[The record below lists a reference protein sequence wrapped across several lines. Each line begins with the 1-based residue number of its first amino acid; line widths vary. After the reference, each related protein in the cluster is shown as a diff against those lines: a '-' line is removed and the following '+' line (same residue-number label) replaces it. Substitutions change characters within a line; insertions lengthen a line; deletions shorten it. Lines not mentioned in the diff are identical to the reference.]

1 MPKNL
6 QMPTEIIEKWETL
19 GFAPKT
25 FRLLLF
31 APLIQTAWAEGFLQA
46 GERRAI
52 EKFAETEFD
61 FAADALELAE
71 LKIWLDERPTSD
83 LFEKMNLLLN
93 EWLEDLPSDEQNR
106 WRNRILQA
114 CLDVAHASP
123 RIGFTPYKMS
133 PVCPDEEREI
143 LEISRL
149 LGFKTAAVPIS

>member
-6 QMPTEIIEKWETL
+6 QMPEKITKKWTAL
-19 GFAPKT
+19 GFAPHT
-25 FRLLLF
+25 FRLLLL
-31 APLIQTAWAEGFLQA
+31 APPVQTAWAEGFLQA

-52 EKFAETEFD
+52 ERFAETEFG
-61 FAADALELAE
+61 FAADALEQAE
-71 LKIWLDERPTSD
+71 LKIWLDERPSGE